1 MRWSYLASVGALA
14 VVLSAC
20 SSTPGPDAGAEDG
33 AAGGDSASADGARS
47 SGMDGEGGMSESE
60 LYEGQPAERER
71 VVYFG
76 FDEYSVAGKYQGM
89 LEANADFLK
98 DNGNREV
105 VVEGHTDERGSRE
118 YNIALGEKR
127 ANAVRDVLLSYG
139 VSSDQ
144 IDTVSYGEERPAVEG
159 SGEDAWAKNRRAVIE
174 YGQ

>member
-20 SSTPGPDAGAEDG
+20 SSTPGPGAEDG
-33 AAGGDSASADGARS
+33 AASGDGTSADGARS
-47 SGMDGEGGMSESE
+47 TGVSGADGMSTAE

-76 FDEYSVAGKYQGM
+76 FDEYSVGGKYQDM

-98 DNGNREV
+98 ENGNREV
-105 VVEGHTDERGSRE
+105 VIEGHTDERGSRE

-139 VSSDQ
+139 VSSNQ
-144 IDTVSYGEERPAVEG
+144 IDTVSYGEERPAVDG

>member
-20 SSTPGPDAGAEDG
+20 SSTPGSGPGAEDG
-33 AAGGDSASADGARS
+33 AGADSASADGAQTTGM
-47 SGMDGEGGMSESE
+47 SGAGGMSESE
-60 LYEGQPAERER
+60 LYEGQPVERER

-76 FDEYSVAGKYQGM
+76 FDQYSVAGQYQGM
-89 LEANADFLK
+89 LQANADFLK
-98 DNGNREV
+98 ENGNREV
-105 VVEGHTDERGSRE
+105 VIEGHTDERGSRE

-139 VSSDQ
+139 VSSSQ
-144 IDTVSYGEERPAVEG
+144 IDTVSYGEERPAVDG
-159 SGEDAWAKNRRAVIE
+159 TGESAWAKNRRAVIE

>member
-20 SSTPGPDAGAEDG
+20 SSTPGPGAEGG
-33 AAGGDSASADGARS
+33 AAAGDAASAGGAQS
-47 SGMDGEGGMSESE
+47 TGMAGGAGMSEVE
-60 LYEGQPAERER
+60 LYEGKPSEPQR

-76 FDEYSVAGKYQGM
+76 FDEYSVAAKYQGM

-98 DNGNREV
+98 ENGNREV

-118 YNIALGEKR
+118 YNVALGEKR
-127 ANAVRDVLLSYG
+127 ANAVRDILLSYG
-139 VSSDQ
+139 VSSGQ
-144 IDTVSYGEERPAVEG
+144 VETVSYGEERPAVEG
-159 SGEDAWAKNRRAVIE
+159 SGENVWSQNRRAVIE

>member
-20 SSTPGPDAGAEDG
+20 SSTPGPGAEAG
-33 AAGGDSASADGARS
+33 AGGDAASADGAQS
-47 SGMDGEGGMSESE
+47 TGMAGGAGMSEAA
-60 LYEGQPAERER
+60 LYEGKPAEPQR

-76 FDEYSVAGKYQGM
+76 FDEYSVAAKYQGM
-89 LEANADFLK
+89 LEANADFLRE
-98 DNGNREV
+98 NGNREV

-118 YNIALGEKR
+118 YNVALGEKR

-139 VSSDQ
+139 VSADQ
-144 IDTVSYGEERPAVEG
+144 VETVSYGEERPAVEG
-159 SGEDAWAKNRRAVIE
+159 TGESVWSQNRRAVIE

>member
-20 SSTPGPDAGAEDG
+20 SSTPGPGADG
-33 AAGGDSASADGARS
+33 AAGGDAASADGAQS
-47 SGMDGEGGMSESE
+47 TGMAGGAGMSEAE
-60 LYEGQPAERER
+60 LYEGQPAEPQR

-76 FDEYSVAGKYQGM
+76 FDEYSVAAKYQGM

-98 DNGNREV
+98 ANGNREV

-118 YNIALGEKR
+118 YNVALGEKR
-127 ANAVRDVLLSYG
+127 ANAVRDILLSYG
-139 VSSDQ
+139 VSSGQ
-144 IDTVSYGEERPAVEG
+144 VETVSYGEERPAVEG
-159 SGEDAWAKNRRAVIE
+159 SGESAWSKNRRAVIE

>member
-20 SSTPGPDAGAEDG
+20 SSTPGPGAEGG
-33 AAGGDSASADGARS
+33 AGSGDAASADGAQS
-47 SGMDGEGGMSESE
+47 TGMSGAGGMSESE
-60 LYEGQPAERER
+60 LYQGQPVERER

-76 FDEYSVAGKYQGM
+76 FDEYSVAGQYQGM
-89 LEANADFLK
+89 LQANADFLK
-98 DNGNREV
+98 ENGNREV
-105 VVEGHTDERGSRE
+105 VIEGHTDERGSRE

-139 VSSDQ
+139 VSSSQ
-144 IDTVSYGEERPAVEG
+144 IDTVSYGEERPAVDG
-159 SGEDAWAKNRRAVIE
+159 AGEAAWSKNRRAVIE